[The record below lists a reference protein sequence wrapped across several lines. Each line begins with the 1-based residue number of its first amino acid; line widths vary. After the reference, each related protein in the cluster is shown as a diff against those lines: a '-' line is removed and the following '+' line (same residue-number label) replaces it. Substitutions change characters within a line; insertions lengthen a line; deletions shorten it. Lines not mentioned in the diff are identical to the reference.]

1 MSHCRCLG
9 WGSSDSESS
18 RIFTR
23 VQPKAL
29 PTIRNLFP
37 VKSRLTTPQAE
48 VLSRCVPDSVALS
61 DVHTQPESAQRIA
74 DSVSASPLNIQF
86 HRRGTSGIF
95 FQESMRLFSSS
106 IYEEALDASRGRSVP
121 WCDQKWGGERIIAA
135 QQSLLLHRKEKKKQF
150 SQRSIRNFQRANV
163 AP

>member
-1 MSHCRCLG
+1 MRWLGILVLGDTGFGERWMSHCRCLG

-18 RIFTR
+18 RIFIR

-95 FQESMRLFSSS
+95 FPGVNAIIFQ
-106 IYEEALDASRGRSVP
+106 LDL
-121 WCDQKWGGERIIAA
+121 WGGVRYFKGEVCPMV
-135 QQSLLLHRKEKKKQF
+135 
-150 SQRSIRNFQRANV
+150 RSEMGRWAYNCCPTESVTA
-163 AP
+163 